1 MPGADSPAPA
11 PTAGAAR
18 AARLSVSDEIGEVST
33 LLLRPGD
40 ARWLLVLA
48 HGAGTDLRHRQM
60 EATAQALATAGIATL
75 RYNFPS
81 KESGRSRP
89 DPAPVATATVRAAVR
104 AAADAAPDLPLLAGG
119 RSFGGRMTS
128 TAAAAAPLPGV
139 RGLVF
144 FGFPLHPAGA
154 PGVERATHLA
164 GVGVPLLFVQGSKD
178 RLAELSLLRPVVER
192 LGARATLRVVEEADH
207 SFHVPKR
214 TGKTDDEVLLD
225 LAGWVASWADRL
237 A

>member
-1 MPGADSPAPA
+1 MPGADSDSA
-11 PTAGAAR
+11 TAGAAR
-18 AARLSVSDEIGEVST
+18 AARLTVGGEIGEVST

-81 KESGRSRP
+81 KESGSGRP
-89 DPAPVATATVRAAVR
+89 DSAPVATATVRAAVR
-104 AAADAAPDLPLLAGG
+104 AAASAAADLPLLAGG

-128 TAAAAAPLPGV
+128 TAAAAPLPGV

-154 PGVERATHLA
+154 PGVARATHLA
-164 GVGVPLLFVQGSKD
+164 AVGVPLLFVQGSKD

-192 LGARATLRVVEEADH
+192 LGAGATLRVVEDADH

-225 LAGWVASWADRL
+225 VAGWVARWADQL
-237 A
+237 G

>member
-1 MPGADSPAPA
+1 MPGADSDSA
-11 PTAGAAR
+11 TAGGAR
-18 AARLSVSDEIGEVST
+18 AARLTFGGEVGEVST

-81 KESGRSRP
+81 KESGSGRP

-104 AAADAAPDLPLLAGG
+104 AAAAAAPDLPLLAGG

-154 PGVERATHLA
+154 PGIARATHLA

-178 RLAELSLLRPVVER
+178 RLAELSLLRPVVEQ
-192 LGARATLRVVEEADH
+192 LGARATLRVVEDADH

-214 TGKTDDEVLLD
+214 TGKTDDEVMLD
-225 LAGWVASWADRL
+225 LAGWVLRWANQL

>member
-1 MPGADSPAPA
+1 MPDADPP
-11 PTAGAAR
+11 AAR
-18 AARLSVSDEIGEVST
+18 AARVTVSDEIGAVST
-33 LLLRPGD
+33 LLLRPVA

-48 HGAGTDLRHRQM
+48 HGAGTDLHHRQM
-60 EATAQALATAGIATL
+60 EATAQALATVGIATL

-81 KESGRSRP
+81 KEHGSSRP
-89 DPAPVATATVRAAVR
+89 DPPPVATATVRAAVR
-104 AAADAAPDLPLLAGG
+104 AAAGAAPALPLLAGG

-128 TAAAAAPLPGV
+128 TAAAAEALPGV

-154 PGVERATHLA
+154 PGIERAAHLA
-164 GVGVPLLFVQGSKD
+164 GVGVPMLFLQGSKD
-178 RLAELSLLRPVVER
+178 RLAELPLLRPVVER
-192 LGARATLRVVEEADH
+192 LGAGATLRVVEEADH

-214 TGKTDDEVLLD
+214 SGKTDDEVLQD
-225 LAGWVASWADRL
+225 LAGWIASWADHL